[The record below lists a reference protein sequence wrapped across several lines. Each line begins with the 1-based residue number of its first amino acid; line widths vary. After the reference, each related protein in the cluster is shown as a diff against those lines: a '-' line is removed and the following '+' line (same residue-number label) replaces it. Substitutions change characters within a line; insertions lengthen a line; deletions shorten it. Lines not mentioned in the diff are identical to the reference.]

1 MTSLYDVF
9 SAIKADESDHVCTM
23 VACLDPDAA
32 LQSPSME
39 RKILFGIALLAIA
52 PLIASMNGGGDLIV
66 DDAAIVA
73 SDGVTSMAE
82 MTAAGI
88 LGMTGRMFDES
99 SADIETLIE
108 EGGALAVFLERGRAI
123 LVAIGEAFIK
133 FL

>member
-9 SAIKADESDHVCTM
+9 TAIKADESDHVCTM
-23 VACLDPDAA
+23 GACLDPDVA

-99 SADIETLIE
+99 STDIETLIE